1 MARTITVAALQTS
14 YGEDMAANIR
24 KTEGLIREAAA
35 RGAQATPASRF
46 GTPASASSVSASAG
60 TSGTRKKPAPWP

>member
-24 KTEGLIREAAA
+24 KTEGLIREAAG
-35 RGAQATPASRF
+35 RGAQAILPSELFQGHYFCVAQEEKWFATA
-46 GTPASASSVSASAG
+46 
-60 TSGTRKKPAPWP
+60 